1 METMST
7 QGIWGEAS
15 TQSSDLFLLCILF
28 LVVVRMFL
36 CALAAKG
43 QEDGRFLLSDYK
55 MGGLVLQ
62 STDAEEFLPP
72 YPCPCHSINWMLNR
86 KKKKNPLHTPFTSRL
101 HLCDILS

>member
-7 QGIWGEAS
+7 QGVWGEAS
-15 TQSSDLFLLCILF
+15 TQSINLFLLCILF
-28 LVVVRMFL
+28 LVVRMFL

-62 STDAEEFLPP
+62 STDAGEFLPP
-72 YPCPCHSINWMLNR
+72 YPRPCHSINWMLNR
-86 KKKKNPLHTPFTSRL
+86 KKKKNPLHIPFTPRL